1 MTGRIPMPIEIVNQL
16 KSNPYVSIATEWS
29 VSFTAEFKKMAYDA
43 YHNGK
48 SMRQIF
54 TEAGFDVKVL
64 GTKRIDNF
72 RNNLREKAEKGFED
86 GRSSN
91 CRKATQSTEAQM
103 AKEIRELKHRNAYLE
118 QENEFLKKI
127 RSLEKDFDGK
137 KGGTK

>member
-1 MTGRIPMPIEIVNQL
+1 MTGRIPMPIEVVNQL

-72 RNNLREKAEKGFED
+72 RNSLREKAEKGFED

-91 CRKATQSTEAQM
+91 CRSQVFP
-103 AKEIRELKHRNAYLE
+103 LG
-118 QENEFLKKI
+118 
-127 RSLEKDFDGK
+127 D
-137 KGGTK
+137 